1 MNGQVLAAKNKSLK
15 PGTKTYLV
23 DEKCPVRNV
32 LDFVGDKW
40 SMLIILQLGIKSPQ
54 RFGQLK
60 TEIGGISQKMLT
72 ITLRQL
78 ERDGFV
84 KRVYFTEVPP
94 RVEYS
99 VTPLGTSLME
109 ALSQLV
115 SWANENIDQILT
127 ARKNSIKVV

>member
-115 SWANENIDQILT
+115 DWANDNIDQILT
-127 ARKNSIKVV
+127 